1 MQFLNNPHPINPQ
14 AIQPNEYSNQ
24 ASNNTYTSFFNLLK
38 FLGSIFIVI
47 FHLGCM
53 YYRLGYGE
61 NNNFLS
67 LPDNILY
74 NFQLIT
80 EMFFIISGYLAVK
93 SYQKYGTLKL
103 REKIKKTYEISFITI
118 TLMFL
123 IKMCFCNVTES
134 GLGYTSFISYLVQ
147 LLVLSPQILS
157 IEVVEGLNSPLWY
170 MATLMLCYII
180 IEYSQNNRNI
190 YMPLILAGLFMF
202 IFHFEYPILNSWIG
216 RGIASFFTGCELFYF
231 INSRSRYSK
240 LEKITMTLLELSI
253 FIYLINNKNK
263 IFYPLILL
271 FFAIAIAFLCKCA
284 LVEKFTNNKI
294 FTFLG
299 RASYYIYVC
308 GAICYQGVY
317 IYLYN
322 THAINNINMYF
333 FLALLL
339 NILLGMSLTLLMNK
353 RNCKRINS

>member
-1 MQFLNNPHPINPQ
+1 
-14 AIQPNEYSNQ
+14 
-24 ASNNTYTSFFNLLK
+24 
-38 FLGSIFIVI
+38 
-47 FHLGCM
+47 
-53 YYRLGYGE
+53 
-61 NNNFLS
+61 
-67 LPDNILY
+67 
-74 NFQLIT
+74 
-80 EMFFIISGYLAVK
+80 
-93 SYQKYGTLKL
+93 
-103 REKIKKTYEISFITI
+103 
-118 TLMFL
+118 
-123 IKMCFCNVTES
+123 
-134 GLGYTSFISYLVQ
+134 
-147 LLVLSPQILS
+147 
-157 IEVVEGLNSPLWY
+157 
-170 MATLMLCYII
+170 
-180 IEYSQNNRNI
+180 
-190 YMPLILAGLFMF
+190 MPLILAGLFMF

-339 NILLGMSLTLLMNK
+339 NILLGMSLTLLRNK